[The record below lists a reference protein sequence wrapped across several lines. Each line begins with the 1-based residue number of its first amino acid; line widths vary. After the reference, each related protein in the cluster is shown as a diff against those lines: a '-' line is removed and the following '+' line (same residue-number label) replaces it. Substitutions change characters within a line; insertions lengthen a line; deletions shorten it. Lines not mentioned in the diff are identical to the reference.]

1 MIESIRKHLIVSCQA
16 LKDEPLYS
24 SFIMSKMA
32 LAAQM
37 GGAKGIR
44 ANSVDD
50 ITEIKRTVN
59 LPIIGIIKKDYDD
72 SDVYIT
78 PTISEVDDLVK
89 TGCEIIAMD
98 ATSSLRPNNIPL
110 DIFFKQV
117 REKYSNQLFMAD
129 CSTIEE
135 AINADKLGFDF
146 IGTTLVGYTSQS
158 HKDRIEAEDF
168 KIIREIIKNV
178 SHPVIAE
185 GNIDTPEKARRVLD
199 LGCYSVVV
207 GSIITRPQVI
217 TKRFTDMIER
227 GKMNEWINGQIS
239 W

>member
-16 LKDEPLYS
+16 LKDEPLHS

-32 LAAQM
+32 LAVQM

-227 GKMNEWINGQIS
+227 GKMNEWMN
-239 W
+239 

>member
-158 HKDRIEAEDF
+158 HKDRIEAEGYYKKVYRYDR
-168 KIIREIIKNV
+168 KGKN
-178 SHPVIAE
+178 E
-185 GNIDTPEKARRVLD
+185 
-199 LGCYSVVV
+199 
-207 GSIITRPQVI
+207 
-217 TKRFTDMIER
+217 
-227 GKMNEWINGQIS
+227 
-239 W
+239 

>member
-1 MIESIRKHLIVSCQA
+1 MIESIRKHLSCQA

-227 GKMNEWINGQIS
+227 GKMNE
-239 W
+239 

>member
-37 GGAKGIR
+37 GEAKGIR

-227 GKMNEWINGQIS
+227 GKMNE
-239 W
+239 

>member
-16 LKDEPLYS
+16 LKDEPLHS

-217 TKRFTDMIER
+217 TKRFTDMIE
-227 GKMNEWINGQIS
+227 S
-239 W
+239 

>member
-1 MIESIRKHLIVSCQA
+1 MIESIRKHLIVSCRA

-89 TGCEIIAMD
+89 TGCEIIVMD

-227 GKMNEWINGQIS
+227 GKMNE
-239 W
+239 

>member
-117 REKYSNQLFMAD
+117 REKYSNQLFIAD

-227 GKMNEWINGQIS
+227 GKMNE
-239 W
+239 

>member
-98 ATSSLRPNNIPL
+98 ATSSLRPNNVPL

-227 GKMNEWINGQIS
+227 GKMNE
-239 W
+239 

>member
-78 PTISEVDDLVK
+78 PTIFEVDDLVK

-217 TKRFTDMIER
+217 TKRFTDMIE
-227 GKMNEWINGQIS
+227 S
-239 W
+239 

>member
-78 PTISEVDDLVK
+78 PTISEVDDLAK

>member
-217 TKRFTDMIER
+217 TKRFTDMIE
-227 GKMNEWINGQIS
+227 S
-239 W
+239 

>member
-168 KIIREIIKNV
+168 KIIREIIQNV

-227 GKMNEWINGQIS
+227 GKMNE
-239 W
+239 

>member
-78 PTISEVDDLVK
+78 PTIFEVDDLVK

-227 GKMNEWINGQIS
+227 GKMNE
-239 W
+239 

>member
-98 ATSSLRPNNIPL
+98 ATSSLRPNNISL

-227 GKMNEWINGQIS
+227 GKMNE
-239 W
+239 

>member
-72 SDVYIT
+72 SNVYIT

-227 GKMNEWINGQIS
+227 GKMNE
-239 W
+239 